1 MVSELLPG
9 PACARRVALPALFAI
24 LLVATHAGAQEQS
37 PPQLDWQPGPLLA
50 AVGDDLAEI
59 EIGEAY
65 VYLDA
70 ADTRRLME
78 MLENPVSGTE
88 MATVLPR
95 SEESSWFIVF
105 EFDEIGYVPDD
116 EKDDLDSE
124 AILQSIREGTEQAN
138 RERSERGW
146 STMNI
151 VGWHEP
157 PHYDPST
164 HNLSWAVIGE
174 GAEGRTINRIVK
186 LLGRRGVMTATLV
199 ASPEQLVAAIPE
211 ADAVLASYRFRP
223 GSTYA
228 EFVSGHD
235 KLAEYGL
242 TALVVGG
249 GAAALVKSGLL
260 ARLWKPIAA
269 ALVALGAGIRRVFM
283 SGRSSSHDPQQP
295 IT

>member
-1 MVSELLPG
+1 MPLL
-9 PACARRVALPALFAI
+9 
-24 LLVATHAGAQEQS
+24 ATTAGAQEA
-37 PPQLDWQPGPLLA
+37 PLDWQPGPLLA

-59 EIGEAY
+59 RIGEDY
-65 VYLDA
+65 VFLDA
-70 ADTRRLME
+70 ENTRHLME
-78 MLENPVSGTE
+78 RLENPVSGTE
-88 MATVLPR
+88 LGTVLPR
-95 SEESSWFIVF
+95 AEESNWFIVF

-116 EKDDLDSE
+116 EKDELDAD
-124 AILQSIREGTEQAN
+124 AILKSIREGTEHAN
-138 RERSERGW
+138 REREERGW
-146 STMNI
+146 STMQI
-151 VGWHEP
+151 VGWHES
-157 PHYDPST
+157 PHYDART

-199 ASPEQLVAAIPE
+199 ASPEDLLGAIPE
-211 ADAVLASYRFRP
+211 TDALLADYRFRS
-223 GSTYA
+223 GSRYA
-228 EFVSGHD
+228 EFVRGSD

-269 ALVALGAGIRRVFM
+269 AMVALGAGIRRMFM